1 MSLKTQYTGRYELDD
16 EFWSA
21 EIKGKIVT
29 IHFGKI
35 GTAGHIASREFGSLD
50 AAKKFVED
58 RLRSK
63 IAKGFVLISETTQ
76 LIIIVVISKKL
87 SLFK

>member
-1 MSLKTQYTGRYELDD
+1 MSLKTQFTGRYELGD

-21 EIKGKIVT
+21 DIKGKIVT

-35 GTAGHIASREFGSLD
+35 GTAGHIASREFGSLS
-50 AAKKFVED
+50 AAQKFVKD

-63 IAKGFVLISETTQ
+63 IAKGFVLVSESTH
-76 LIIIVVISKKL
+76 
-87 SLFK
+87 

>member
-1 MSLKTQYTGRYELDD
+1 MSLKTEFTGRYELND

-21 EIKGKIVT
+21 EIKGRIVT

-35 GTAGHIASREFGSLD
+35 GTDGHIASREFGSFP

-63 IAKGFVLISETTQ
+63 IAKGFVLVSETPQ
-76 LIIIVVISKKL
+76 
-87 SLFK
+87 